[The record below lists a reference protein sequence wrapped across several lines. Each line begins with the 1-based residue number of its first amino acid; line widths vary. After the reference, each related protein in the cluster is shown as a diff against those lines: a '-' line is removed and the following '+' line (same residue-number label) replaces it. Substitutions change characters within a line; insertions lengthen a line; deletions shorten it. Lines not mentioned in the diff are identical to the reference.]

1 LINLP
6 DSHKSANEAQWQAET
21 DRRRR
26 IVMVLLLV
34 ILCFVLISFISW
46 FWLTQPL
53 LTRPS
58 SVSAHLV
65 DPSILKQHVLKLSEE
80 LGPRDETHLENLDR
94 VAAYIKE
101 EFQKTGARVSE
112 QPYRVEGK
120 SYRNV
125 IAQFGP
131 TTGKRLVIGAH
142 YDTAGPLPGADDNAS
157 GVAGLLE
164 LARLLGQ
171 QPAPKV
177 LVELVAFTLEEPPY
191 FRTTGMGS
199 SVHAKSLRDQNVEVI
214 AMLSIEMIGYFNDSN
229 GSQHFPSAI
238 LQALYP
244 SRGDFIAVVGRVGD
258 GLITRKVKSAM
269 SQTDSL
275 KVYSINAPSFIPGI
289 DFSDQLNYWEAG
301 YRAVMVTDTA
311 FYRNPNYHTA
321 NDTAEKLDYKRMALV
336 VAGVFTALGKLSE

>member
-1 LINLP
+1 M
-6 DSHKSANEAQWQAET
+6 
-21 DRRRR
+21 
-26 IVMVLLLV
+26 VMLFVLLSLG
-34 ILCFVLISFISW
+34 LIGFASW
-46 FWLTQPL
+46 FWMTQPL
-53 LTRPS
+53 LTSPS
-58 SVSAHLV
+58 PLSIRTV
-65 DPSILKQHVLKLSEE
+65 DPVALKQHVVKLSQE
-80 LGPRDETHLENLDR
+80 LGPRDEFHIENLDR
-94 VAAYIKE
+94 VAAYIKG

-164 LARLLGQ
+164 LGRLLDQ
-171 QPAPKV
+171 QPPKI
-177 LVELVAFTLEEPPY
+177 LVELVAFTLEEPPF

-199 SVHAKSLRDQNVEVI
+199 SVHANSLREQHADVV
-214 AMLSIEMIGYFNDSN
+214 AMISLEMIGYFNDAE

-238 LQALYP
+238 LQAFYP

-258 GLITRKVKSAM
+258 GLVTRKIKAAM
-269 SQTDSL
+269 LQVPSL
-275 KVYSINAPSFIPGI
+275 KVRSINAPAFIPGV
-289 DFSDQLNYWEAG
+289 DFSDQLNYWHAG

-311 FYRNPNYHTA
+311 FYRNLNYHTA

-336 VAGVFTALGKLSE
+336 VAGVYAAVERLSE